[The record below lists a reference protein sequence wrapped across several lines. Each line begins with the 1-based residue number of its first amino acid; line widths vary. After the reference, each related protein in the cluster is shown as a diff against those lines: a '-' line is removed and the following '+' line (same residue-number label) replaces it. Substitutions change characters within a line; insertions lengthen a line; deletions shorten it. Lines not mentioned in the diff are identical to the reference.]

1 MFYVKKLEH
10 EIVLQPIHFG
20 PKLKATII
28 RLLKEEVEGLALA
41 TYGYVVNVIEV
52 PEDEIRSVRADVRL
66 GGLVLQYRVFL
77 SFCVDLFFAQCS
89 HYCADAH
96 LANLTSPHH
105 HSPPFFSHPTLR

>member
-52 PEDEIRSVRADVRL
+52 PEDEIRSVSGLMGTRVRT
-66 GGLVLQYRVFL
+66 GKQRHTTYIVYM
-77 SFCVDLFFAQCS
+77 SFRRFILHCCDYSLP
-89 HYCADAH
+89 
-96 LANLTSPHH
+96 SPR
-105 HSPPFFSHPTLR
+105 PFFLRCAGNY